1 MKKIITFLGTGTYEK
16 TIYKYENFE
25 IESRFVQEAISK
37 IVGNDV
43 EFLVALTAKANEEN
57 WRTKDAE
64 KPGLKEIFDRK
75 NISYKELYIKDGHN
89 DQERWE
95 HFDQIFENIK
105 ENDEIYVDVT
115 HSFRSTPFIIM
126 AVLNYAKFVK
136 NIEIKGIYYGAYIP
150 NEPVAEIVNLS
161 IFNLFSDWTI
171 AAEKLI
177 TIGDSRQIGDLIEK
191 TINPVLKSSK
201 GSNVT
206 AKTTRDINRNLKFF
220 SNALYTVRGC
230 DVSQCAINLK
240 KSLNELK
247 KIDIDELKPFE
258 KILDKMTSI
267 VENFTGDLINDIVQ
281 AVKVCIKFNLIQQGY
296 TFLEENIFN
305 FFCNTLSIDVRA
317 TYSRMKISRVLNY
330 IHSLKA
336 RGAEKTNP
344 LEQSELDIKNQ
355 MYSLLDSNIIDEMAD
370 LLIDISQKR
379 NDINHAGYRNNRVR
393 ASSADKF
400 ANELG
405 RFADRFEKIIGKNK
419 KRKMY
424 LIFSHHL
431 TDKQIREGS
440 EVLNIDEYI
449 HLPEE
454 LQSIWSNISP
464 DSEDISNEVNAI
476 IDWLEEKTG
485 PDDVVLVQ
493 GDFGATYKV
502 VSYLKSKGIKAVYST
517 TRRDAEEEVTGDGKV
532 TVKHVFSHE
541 IFREYL

>member
-1 MKKIITFLGTGTYEK
+1 MKKVITFLGAGTYEK
-16 TIYKYENFE
+16 TIYKYENLE
-25 IESRFVQEAISK
+25 IETRFVQEALSK
-37 IVGNDV
+37 IIGNDA
-43 EFLVALTAKANEEN
+43 EFLVALTARAYEEN
-57 WRTKDAE
+57 WKTKDAE
-64 KPGLKEIFDRK
+64 KPGLKELFDRK
-75 NISYKELYIKDGHN
+75 KISYKELHIKDGHN

-136 NIEIKGIYYGAYIP
+136 NVEIKGIYYGAYIP
-150 NEPVAEIVNLS
+150 NEPVAEIADLS

-177 TIGDSRQIGDLIEK
+177 TIGDCRQIADLIEK

-206 AKTTRDINRNLKFF
+206 AAATRNINRNLKSF

-230 DVSQCAINLK
+230 DISECALSLK

-247 KIDIDELKPFE
+247 KIDINELKPFE
-258 KILDKMTSI
+258 KILDKMASI
-267 VENFTGDLINDIVQ
+267 VENYTGDLINDVVQ
-281 AVKVCIKFNLIQQGY
+281 AVRTCINFNLIQQGY

-305 FFCNTLSIDVRA
+305 LFCNTLSIDVCA
-317 TYSRMKISRVLNY
+317 SDSRMKISRVLNY
-330 IHSLKA
+330 IHSLKS
-336 RGAEKTNP
+336 RGEGRLRP
-344 LEQSELDIKNQ
+344 LEESELVIKNR
-355 MYSLLDSNIIDEMAD
+355 MYSLLDSSIIDEMAD
-370 LLIDISQKR
+370 LLVDIAHKR
-379 NDINHAGYRNNRVR
+379 NDLNHAGYRSTRIKA
-393 ASSADKF
+393 ASSEKF

-405 RFADRFEKIIGKNK
+405 CLVDRFEKIIGKNK
-419 KRKMY
+419 KKKMF

-431 TDKQIREGS
+431 TDKQIREGA
-440 EVLNIDEYI
+440 EVFNIDEYI

-464 DSEDISNEVNAI
+464 DTEDISNEVDKI
-476 IDWLEEKTG
+476 IDWLEEKLD
-485 PDDVVLVQ
+485 PDDAVLVQ

-502 VSYLKSKGIKAVYST
+502 VNYLKSKGIKAVYST
-517 TRRDAEEEVTGDGKV
+517 TKREAEEEASDDGKV
-532 TVKHVFSHE
+532 TVKHVFSHV
-541 IFREYL
+541 IFREY